1 MKLALIPILLVATQ
15 VRLPAE
21 DPQLSGLMQNM
32 STALK
37 VLQQTD
43 FMSDQKAARSAE
55 RLGTSYEDLI
65 EYWRQQKMEKAVAI
79 SQTGKIRAM
88 QLADAVHAANK
99 ERAESLVKSV
109 AETCHSCHEAY
120 REKLPDGKYRI
131 KPEEKGR
138 KTAGNSLDHKDTLLN

>member
-1 MKLALIPILLVATQ
+1 MKFALIPILLMMAAVW
-15 VRLPAE
+15 LSAE

-32 STALK
+32 AAALK
-37 VLQQTD
+37 ALQQPD
-43 FMSDQKAARSAE
+43 FLSDQKAARAAE

-65 EYWRQQKMEKAVAI
+65 EYWRQQKMEKAAAI

-88 QLADAVHAANK
+88 QLADAVHEANK
-99 ERAESLVKSV
+99 EKAESLVKSV

-138 KTAGNSLDHKDTLLN
+138 KTAE